1 MTSKQF
7 PRAATLACAALM
19 PCALWAAGPET
30 PPPPAIPSAPTT
42 ATPAPDWAGA
52 YGGLTL
58 GYALPGQDAVGVS
71 PVGNPASIA
80 IGQLDNE
87 GMNGGLRLGYRWQ
100 IGMMVIG
107 PELAFETGDIRDR
120 FSAGGYDAETRLS
133 RALSLRLKAGLAQPA
148 WGTQIYAIAGLSH
161 GTFDYAVTGSGAA
174 GPAAIDSS
182 FSANGHVLGL
192 GIERQIGDRLSVT
205 GEYEHS
211 SFGKTRLEDAGGAA
225 TQATPRF
232 HNVKLGVNL
241 RF

>member
-19 PCALWAAGPET
+19 PCTLWAAGPV
-30 PPPPAIPSAPTT
+30 PPAAPTALSAP
-42 ATPAPDWAGA
+42 ATVSPDPEWAGA

-58 GYALPGQDAVGVS
+58 GFALPGQDAVGVS
-71 PVGNPASIA
+71 PAGSPASIA
-80 IGQLDNE
+80 IGQLDSE
-87 GMNGGLRLGYRWQ
+87 GLNGGVRLGYRWQ
-100 IGMMVIG
+100 IGMVVAG
-107 PELAFETGDIRDR
+107 PELALEGGKVEDR
-120 FSAGGYDAETRLS
+120 FSTGGYDAETRLI

-148 WGTQIYAIAGLSH
+148 WGTQLYAIAGVSR
-161 GTFDYAVTGSGAA
+161 GEFDYAVTGTGAA
-174 GPAAIDSS
+174 GPAAIDTA
-182 FSANGHVLGL
+182 FSANGHILGL
-192 GIERQIGDRLSVT
+192 GIEKQLGDRLSVT

-232 HNVKLGVNL
+232 HNLKLGVNL